1 MTRET
6 FEGELHRLK
15 DDVVQMGVR
24 AGQAISRAVEAL
36 RTRDVALA
44 EQVVAADDAIDAMH
58 LELERRCM
66 RLLATQQ
73 PMAGDLRTIASVFA
87 ITIDLERMA
96 DHAEGISR
104 ATKRLGLEPLVKP
117 LVDIPAM
124 EARIQE
130 MLRETLEA
138 FRAQDARL
146 AVQAAAK
153 DDLVDEL
160 RNRVL
165 HDLLDVMVKDPQT
178 ISRALELLIVARHL
192 ERAADH
198 ITNIRERARSPP
210 ARGGC
215 ESGPV
220 QTGCTRRSRSG
231 GVRRS
236 EEWSAR
242 WCAPPNGRGPGCRRR
257 GSAPRCARLLRRGP
271 RQNWRHPRS

>member
-24 AGQAISRAVEAL
+24 AGQAIARAVEAL

-104 ATKRLGLEPLVKP
+104 AVKRLAAEPLVKP
-117 LVDIPAM
+117 LVDIPEM
-124 EARIQE
+124 DEILQG
-130 MLRETLEA
+130 MLRDALMALQMENADLARQTA
-138 FRAQDARL
+138 AQDDAIDR
-146 AVQAAAK
+146 
-153 DDLVDEL
+153 L

-165 HDLLDVMVKDPQT
+165 HDLLEIMIHDPQT
-178 ISRALELLIVARHL
+178 VPRALELLIVARHL

-198 ITNIRERARSPP
+198 VTNICERIVYIVTGELRELN
-210 ARGGC
+210 
-215 ESGPV
+215 V
-220 QTGCTRRSRSG
+220 
-231 GVRRS
+231 
-236 EEWSAR
+236 
-242 WCAPPNGRGPGCRRR
+242 
-257 GSAPRCARLLRRGP
+257 
-271 RQNWRHPRS
+271 